1 MTSPSPSGISRHP
14 RTEDRERWLAI
25 IDLIEVPQLVEA
37 FMDLIF
43 TIPGYASSLV
53 PRSEIRRTATQAF
66 DAMIDG
72 LREGGLPDVVEVANR
87 VGVSRA
93 RADVPLSSLMSAIH
107 ADFQVL
113 WEAVTRTASPS
124 DAGLIVRHT
133 AVVIRTVDEYA
144 HRAQRAYV
152 AERERMQGE
161 ASAVL
166 QGHIASLFEGAPA
179 NDRLQAVAAH
189 LGVQVSAP
197 LLVCAAVGSD
207 TEALRLL
214 LADFDRVGTR
224 FFTHTVADGIIAFAP
239 RSPWGD
245 RTAASAAQLQRLRE
259 QRVGL
264 VEARRG
270 LPELGQTAQVALS
283 LARLLGPDEVDALTW
298 ERGWARFAKRAV
310 VDAGVP
316 LLADVDAAL
325 ARCGPSEQTRLRE
338 AVVSYLRTGNI
349 SGSAAELFCHRNT
362 LGNRLRRFA
371 EVTGLDPMLPGDAAR
386 LVVAWS

>member
-1 MTSPSPSGISRHP
+1 MTSAPSPGISRHP
-14 RTEDRERWLAI
+14 LEADQARWRAI
-25 IDLIEVPQLVEA
+25 VDLIEVPLLVDS

-43 TIPGYASSLV
+43 AIPGYASSLV
-53 PRSEIRRTATQAF
+53 PRSEIRKTATQAF

-72 LREGGLPDVVEVANR
+72 LRAGGLPDVVEVADR

-113 WEAVTRTASPS
+113 WEAVTRNASPS

-144 HRAQRAYV
+144 QRAQRAYV

-166 QGHIASLFEGAPA
+166 QGHIASLFQGALP
-179 NDRLQAVAAH
+179 NDRLQEVAAH
-189 LGVQVSAP
+189 LGMPVSAP
-197 LLVCAAVGSD
+197 LLVSAAVGPD
-207 TEALRLL
+207 VEQLRLA
-214 LADFDRVGTR
+214 LADLDRVGTR

-239 RSPWGD
+239 QGGLGD
-245 RTAASAAQLQRLRE
+245 RGAASNPQLRRLRE
-259 QRVGL
+259 HRVGL

-270 LPELGQTAQVALS
+270 LVELSQAGQVAVS
-283 LARLLGPDEVDALTW
+283 LARLLGPDEVGAMTW
-298 ERGWARFAKRAV
+298 ERGWARFARRAV

-316 LLADVDAAL
+316 LLTDVDAAL
-325 ARCGPSEQTRLRE
+325 ARCGPSEQVRLRE
-338 AVVSYLRTGNI
+338 AVASYLRTGNI
-349 SGSAAELFCHRNT
+349 SVSAAELFCHRNT

-371 EVTGLDPMLPGDAAR
+371 EVTGVDPMVPSDAAR